1 MGWPKK
7 KRKTTTEIVKE
18 KFTQSKIVKFTY
30 LQTLALDG
38 GLTTAKSIA
47 GETEAKEE
55 TLTGENVKKN
65 FFQKAEDF
73 ANKALSVIDPIGIL
87 PKFNNP
93 FGTKTSVSTKQTIK
107 ESGWTLTKTWNQ
119 PQFDIIRY
127 AIGIKELT
135 IAQFTY
141 EQVSELISIPWSSPK
156 EVIKV
161 SLNVS
166 EFIPRVFPP
175 GTYIEYYIK
184 PNISDY
190 SWIRINPIGS
200 PSVFNEDG
208 TIVPRIINFN
218 VERPISSRLEENYIT
233 TEEPVKEIVFR
244 ALLKRP
250 NEIEGTT
257 ASADGY
263 SPILKSYRLLMVP
276 RNGL

>member
-7 KRKTTTEIVKE
+7 KRKTKTEVTKE
-18 KFTQSKIVKFTY
+18 KFTLSKIVKFTY
-30 LQTLALDG
+30 LQTLAIDG
-38 GLTTAKSIA
+38 GLTTAKGIG

-55 TLTGENVKKN
+55 TTTGNDVRRN
-65 FFQKAEDF
+65 FFQKAEDE
-73 ANKALSVIDPIGIL
+73 ANKLIGSIDPIGVL
-87 PKFNNP
+87 PKISNP
-93 FGTKTSVSTKQTIK
+93 FGKKVSVDTKQTTK
-107 ESGWTLTKTWNQ
+107 ESGWTVTKIWNQ

-127 AIGIKELT
+127 AIGIRELT

-141 EQVSELISIPWSSPK
+141 EQVSELISVPWASPK
-156 EVIKV
+156 EIIKV

-166 EFIPRVFPP
+166 EFIPKVFPP

-184 PNISDY
+184 PNIKDF
-190 SWIRINPIGS
+190 SWVRINPIGS

-208 TIVPRIINFN
+208 SLVPRIINFN
-218 VERPISSRLEENYIT
+218 VERPISSRLEDNYIT

-250 NEIEGTT
+250 DLLEGTEI
-257 ASADGY
+257 SADGY